1 MPRNRTLRTMWLLWR
16 LLSAETSNPP
26 SPMESDFPICTPL
39 KYQYGAECRGYMGWT
54 NSWKVFYHYVSI
66 IIDVSDCFRYNS
78 LVHNHCLPVL
88 PQEREL
94 NSNLV
99 PDLHRNS
106 VSANLAQRTKSSDL
120 NVYGCLTGL
129 QKPFSSNNSFPLIC
143 S

>member
-1 MPRNRTLRTMWLLWR
+1 MARNRTLRTMWLLWR

-26 SPMESDFPICTPL
+26 SPIESDFPICNPF
-39 KYQYGAECRGYMGWT
+39 KYHYGAKCRGYMDWN

-66 IIDVSDCFRYNS
+66 MIDVSDCFRYNC

-94 NSNLV
+94 NSALV
-99 PDLHRNS
+99 SDLHRNS

-120 NVYGCLTGL
+120 KVYACLTGL
-129 QKPFSSNNSFPLIC
+129 QKPDSNNNSFPLIC